1 MAAMVCSNVDRISR
15 YQQYIKAMKGVT
27 GLAPL
32 SCAQGHPSA
41 ALEQSSVPQR
51 KNLTFP
57 TELVRT

>member
-1 MAAMVCSNVDRISR
+1 MLQRYRISR

-32 SCAQGHPSA
+32 SCAPQGHPSA
-41 ALEQSSVPQR
+41 ALEQSSAPQR